1 MGPESRPVTVRL
13 TEKQAACPRCGTLAL
28 LSAGVPHGWTS
39 PDGSV
44 TCGTIPVVICPA
56 CDADEPGAAALI
68 TYFNVH
74 GQVDAGSV
82 RECAAL
88 IQAWADSITIP
99 SLDETRLDEEIRAW
113 QQGEL

>member
-13 TEKQAACPRCGTLAL
+13 TQQQAACPRCGTPAL
-28 LSAGVPHGWTS
+28 LFADVPHGWTS

-44 TCGTIPVVICPA
+44 TRGTIPVVLCPA

-82 RECAAL
+82 QECAAL
-88 IQAWADSITIP
+88 IQAWVDSITIP
-99 SLDETRLDEEIRAW
+99 PLDETRLNEEIRVW